1 MAIHPTLTPAEYL
14 AFERQQTD
22 AKHEYLHGQITAMSG
37 ASREHNLI
45 VGNAFASL
53 HAQLRGRDCEVYSN
67 DMRVHIPATGLYTY
81 PDITALCG
89 EPGFEGDP
97 FDTLLHPLVIIE
109 VLSASTEAYDR
120 GAKFAHYRSI
130 ESLQAYVL
138 IAQDRPH
145 IELFER
151 GTDGRWVLS
160 EAKGLESRLGL
171 ETLDCVL
178 ELSEVYDRV
187 IDESS

>member
-1 MAIHPTLTPAEYL
+1 MAINPTLTPAEYL

-22 AKHEYLHGQITAMSG
+22 VKHEYLNGQITAMSG

-53 HAQLRGRDCEVYSN
+53 HGQLRGRGCEACSN

-81 PDITALCG
+81 PDIVALCG
-89 EPGFEGDP
+89 EPVFEGDQ
-97 FDTLLHPLVIIE
+97 FDTLLNPHVIIE
-109 VLSASTEAYDR
+109 VLSSSTEAYDR

-160 EAKGLESRLGL
+160 EAKGLESRLEL
-171 ETLDCVL
+171 EALGCIL
-178 ELSEVYDRV
+178 ELSEVYER
-187 IDESS
+187 ILDELS

>member
-89 EPGFEGDP
+89 GPGFEGDQ
-97 FDTLLHPLVIIE
+97 FDTLLNPLVIIE

>member
-1 MAIHPTLTPAEYL
+1 MAINPTLTPAEYL

-22 AKHEYLHGQITAMSG
+22 LRHEYLNGQITAMGG

-45 VGNAFASL
+45 VGNVFASL
-53 HAQLRGRDCEVYSN
+53 HTQLRGRGYEVYSN
-67 DMRVHIPATGLYTY
+67 DMRIHIPATGLYTY
-81 PDITALCG
+81 PDIAALCG
-89 EPGFEGDP
+89 EPMFEGDQ
-97 FDTLLHPLVIIE
+97 FDTLLNPSVIIE

-120 GAKFAHYRSI
+120 GAKFAHYRSV

-160 EAKGLESRLGL
+160 EAKGLTGRLELESLG
-171 ETLDCVL
+171 CVL
-178 ELSEVYDRV
+178 DLSEVYERI
-187 IDESS
+187 IDASS

>member
-1 MAIHPTLTPAEYL
+1 MAMNPPLTPAEYL

-22 AKHEYLHGQITAMSG
+22 AKHEYLNGQITAMSG

-53 HAQLRGRDCEVYSN
+53 HGQLRGRGCEVYSN

-89 EPGFEGDP
+89 EPVFEGDQ
-97 FDTLLHPLVIIE
+97 FDTLLNPHVIIE
-109 VLSASTEAYDR
+109 VLFSSTEAYDR

-160 EAKGLESRLGL
+160 EAKGLESRLEL
-171 ETLDCVL
+171 EALGCVL
-178 ELSEVYDRV
+178 ELSEVYER
-187 IDESS
+187 ILDELS

>member
-1 MAIHPTLTPAEYL
+1 MAINPTLTPAEYL

-22 AKHEYLHGQITAMSG
+22 AKHEYLNGQITAMSG

-53 HAQLRGRDCEVYSN
+53 HAQLRGRGCEVYSN

-81 PDITALCG
+81 PDIVALCG
-89 EPGFEGDP
+89 EPVFEGDQ
-97 FDTLLHPLVIIE
+97 FDTLLNPHVIIE
-109 VLSASTEAYDR
+109 VLSSSTEAYDR

-160 EAKGLESRLGL
+160 EAKGLESRLEL
-171 ETLDCVL
+171 EALGCIL
-178 ELSEVYDRV
+178 ELSEVYER
-187 IDESS
+187 ILDELS

>member
-1 MAIHPTLTPAEYL
+1 MVIDPTLTPAEYL

-22 AKHEYLHGQITAMSG
+22 AKHEYLNGQITAMSG

-53 HAQLRGRDCEVYSN
+53 HGQLRGRGCEVYSN

-89 EPGFEGDP
+89 EPVFEGDQ
-97 FDTLLHPLVIIE
+97 FDTLLNPHVIIE
-109 VLSASTEAYDR
+109 VLSSSTEAYDR

-160 EAKGLESRLGL
+160 EAKGLESRLEL
-171 ETLDCVL
+171 EALGCVL
-178 ELSEVYDRV
+178 ELSEVYER
-187 IDESS
+187 ILDELS

>member
-1 MAIHPTLTPAEYL
+1 MAINPTLTPAEYL

-22 AKHEYLHGQITAMSG
+22 AKHEYLNGQITAMSG

-53 HAQLRGRDCEVYSN
+53 HGQLRGRGCEVYSN

-81 PDITALCG
+81 PDIVALCG
-89 EPGFEGDP
+89 EPVFEGDQ
-97 FDTLLHPLVIIE
+97 FDTLLNPHVIIE
-109 VLSASTEAYDR
+109 VLSSSTEAYDR
-120 GAKFAHYRSI
+120 GTKFAHYRSI

-160 EAKGLESRLGL
+160 EAKGPESHLELEALG
-171 ETLDCVL
+171 CVL
-178 ELSEVYDRV
+178 ELSEVYER
-187 IDESS
+187 ILDELS

>member
-1 MAIHPTLTPAEYL
+1 MAINPTLTSAEYL

-22 AKHEYLHGQITAMSG
+22 ARHEYLNGQITAMGG

-45 VGNAFASL
+45 VGNALASL
-53 HAQLRGRDCEVYSN
+53 HTQLRGRGCEAYSN
-67 DMRVHIPATGLYTY
+67 DMRVNIPATGLYTY
-81 PDITALCG
+81 PDIAALCG
-89 EPGFEGDP
+89 EPVFEDDQ
-97 FDTLLHPLVIIE
+97 FDTLLNPSVIIE
-109 VLSASTEAYDR
+109 VLSSSTEADDR

-160 EAKGLESRLGL
+160 EAKGLNGRLELESLG
-171 ETLDCVL
+171 CVL
-178 ELSEVYDRV
+178 ELSEVYERIVDA
-187 IDESS
+187 SP

>member
-14 AFERQQTD
+14 AFERQQID
-22 AKHEYLHGQITAMSG
+22 AKHEYLHGQITAMNG

-53 HAQLRGRDCEVYSN
+53 HAQLRGRGCEGYSN

-81 PDITALCG
+81 PDIAALCG
-89 EPGFEGDP
+89 EPVFEDDQ
-97 FDTLLHPLVIIE
+97 FDTLLNPLVIIE

-130 ESLQAYVL
+130 ESLRAYVL

-160 EAKGLESRLGL
+160 EAKGLEGRLEL
-171 ETLDCVL
+171 EALGCVL
-178 ELSEVYDRV
+178 KLSEVYDRI

>member
-22 AKHEYLHGQITAMSG
+22 AKHEYLHGQITAMRG
-37 ASREHNLI
+37 ASREHHLI

-53 HAQLRGRDCEVYSN
+53 HGQLRSRGFEVYSN

-81 PDITALCG
+81 SDIVALCG
-89 EPGFEGDP
+89 EPVFEGDQ
-97 FDTLLHPLVIIE
+97 FDTLLHPHVIIE
-109 VLSASTEAYDR
+109 VLSSSTEAYDR

-138 IAQDRPH
+138 IAEDRPH

-160 EAKGLESRLGL
+160 EAKGLESRL
-171 ETLDCVL
+171 
-178 ELSEVYDRV
+178 ELRPRAVRGV
-187 IDESS
+187 

>member
-1 MAIHPTLTPAEYL
+1 MAIEPTPTPEAYL

-22 AKHEYLHGQITAMSG
+22 AKHEYLNGRIIAMDG
-37 ASREHNLI
+37 AGREHNLI
-45 VGNAFASL
+45 VGNTFASL
-53 HAQLRGRDCEVYSN
+53 HAQLRGRGCEVHSN

-81 PDITALCG
+81 PDIAALCG
-89 EPGFEGDP
+89 EPVFEDDQ
-97 FDTLLHPLVIIE
+97 FDTLLNPSVILE

-130 ESLQAYVL
+130 VSLQSYVL
-138 IAQDRPH
+138 IAQDHQH

-160 EAKGLESRLGL
+160 ETTGIEGRLEIEAIGS
-171 ETLDCVL
+171 VL
-178 ELSEVYDRV
+178 ELSEVYERIV
-187 IDESS
+187 